1 MRLQGLPFYAVD
13 SAPHCQ
19 ACYLGTLER
28 CCKCHQP
35 ILDRI
40 LRATGGSHVARLMV
54 TLL

>member
-40 LRATGGSHVARLMV
+40 LRATGGCHGAG
-54 TLL
+54 